1 MKVILAVMYSTW
13 AVVKIRPEKNLGL
26 YGIWTHETIGIVS
39 SVVSSFH
46 IFFSG
51 HESEGEESEPD
62 LFQCGKCKRM
72 FTSLQKYLKHKAAKD
87 CVQLQTHGQ
96 TSAVSP
102 VTNGEV
108 MTVDSGPLRVI
119 GKSPTTGLKKKATRS
134 FVLQFVY
141 LVARSFI
148 SLLFVRCF
156 ICSVVKTLVF

>member
-1 MKVILAVMYSTW
+1 
-13 AVVKIRPEKNLGL
+13 
-26 YGIWTHETIGIVS
+26 
-39 SVVSSFH
+39 
-46 IFFSG
+46 
-51 HESEGEESEPD
+51 
-62 LFQCGKCKRM
+62 M

-119 GKSPTTGLKKKATRS
+119 GKSPTIGLKKKAIRS

>member
-1 MKVILAVMYSTW
+1 
-13 AVVKIRPEKNLGL
+13 
-26 YGIWTHETIGIVS
+26 
-39 SVVSSFH
+39 
-46 IFFSG
+46 
-51 HESEGEESEPD
+51 
-62 LFQCGKCKRM
+62 M

-108 MTVDSGPLRVI
+108 MTVDSGPLSVI
-119 GKSPTTGLKKKATRS
+119 GKSPTIDLKKKATRS

>member
-1 MKVILAVMYSTW
+1 
-13 AVVKIRPEKNLGL
+13 
-26 YGIWTHETIGIVS
+26 
-39 SVVSSFH
+39 
-46 IFFSG
+46 
-51 HESEGEESEPD
+51 
-62 LFQCGKCKRM
+62 M

-119 GKSPTTGLKKKATRS
+119 GKSPTIGLKKKATRS

-156 ICSVVKTLVF
+156 ICSVVKTPVFLN